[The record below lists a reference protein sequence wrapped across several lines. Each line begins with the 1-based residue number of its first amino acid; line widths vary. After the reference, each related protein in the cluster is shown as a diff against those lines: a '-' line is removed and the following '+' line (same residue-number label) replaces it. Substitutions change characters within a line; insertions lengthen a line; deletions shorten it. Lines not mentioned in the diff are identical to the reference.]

1 MKLQL
6 VPVLALA
13 LIGGVLGWRLGRRRS
28 RSFFEQPLHM
38 SDRRYAAIRL
48 WRRLMRRLAFAVPLA
63 LAGALA
69 GWMISVA
76 LHLET
81 LR

>member
-1 MKLQL
+1 
-6 VPVLALA
+6 
-13 LIGGVLGWRLGRRRS
+13 
-28 RSFFEQPLHM
+28 M

-63 LAGALA
+63 LAGAFA

-76 LHLET
+76 LHLES